1 MSIYLKAAIGI
12 FGSFFI
18 FAVIRFFFDFLL
30 RGFAP
35 LIESRPWVVKELF
48 AELAKLKIK
57 EHPRIYS
64 LSCGRSGFL
73 YEAGKHFPGAELIGV
88 ENQLMPYLLA
98 KFQLFF
104 RRNTGIK
111 LIYIKN
117 IYELE
122 VHRADLIYCYLD
134 IEVLREL
141 TKKFR
146 FECEPGTIIFS
157 NGYPIP
163 NLSGE
168 RTIELPSKK
177 RKLGW
182 LARRKYLFK
191 SKDREGTRANLIY
204 FYYI

>member
-12 FGSFFI
+12 FGSI
-18 FAVIRFFFDFLL
+18 FLYAAARFFFDFLL

-35 LIESRPWVVKELF
+35 FISSRPWVVKELF
-48 AELAKLKIK
+48 GELAKLKIK
-57 EHPRIYS
+57 VHPRIYS

-73 YEAGKHFPGAELIGV
+73 LEAGKRYPGAELIGV
-88 ENQLMPYLLA
+88 ENRLMPYLLA

-104 RRNTGIK
+104 RKTKIK
-111 LIYIKN
+111 LIYEKD
-117 IYELE
+117 IYELD
-122 VHRADLIYCYLD
+122 VKGADLIYCYLD

-146 FECEPGTIIFS
+146 FECEPGTTIFS

-163 NLSGE
+163 NLTGE

-177 RKLGW
+177 RKLSW
-182 LARRKYLFK
+182 LARRKHFFK
-191 SKDREGTRANLIY
+191 SKDKEGTRANLVY